1 MPLQAPGVQIRRPL
15 LLFFY
20 LKQLSEK
27 TEEIENSSGWG
38 GN

>member
-1 MPLQAPGVQIRRPL
+1 MPLQAPGVQIRRH
-15 LLFFY
+15 LLFLFFI
-20 LKQLSEK
+20 KQLSEK